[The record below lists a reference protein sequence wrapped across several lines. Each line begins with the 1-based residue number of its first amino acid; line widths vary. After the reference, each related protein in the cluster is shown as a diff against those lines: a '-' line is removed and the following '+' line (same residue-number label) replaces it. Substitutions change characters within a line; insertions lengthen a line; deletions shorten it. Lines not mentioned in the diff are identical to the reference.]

1 MQLSMQCRQAWP
13 KGAVLAHRVAAF
25 EHSTGMT
32 GGSNVRAN
40 EAVDWLGVGAGGDE
54 TTSVCYKMES
64 DREDDRCRI
73 IASWSVSRPERVTG
87 RRMVRGD
94 YICHPFEARG

>member
-40 EAVDWLGVGAGGDE
+40 EAVDWFGVGAGGMKQRQFA
-54 TTSVCYKMES
+54 TK
-64 DREDDRCRI
+64 
-73 IASWSVSRPERVTG
+73 WRVTG
-87 RRMVRGD
+87 RMTDVGS
-94 YICHPFEARG
+94 